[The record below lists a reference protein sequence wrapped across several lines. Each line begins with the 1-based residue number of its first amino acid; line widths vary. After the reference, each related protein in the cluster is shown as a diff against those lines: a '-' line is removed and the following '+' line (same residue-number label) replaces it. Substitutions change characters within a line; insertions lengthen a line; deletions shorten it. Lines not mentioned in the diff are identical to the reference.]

1 MRLQGK
7 RALVTGSSR
16 SIGRA
21 IARLLAKEGVKVV
34 INSRGSDSAGLQAV
48 DEVVEEIRASGGTAI
63 GLPGTVDHSD
73 SAKKLIDGCVE
84 AFGGI
89 DILIN
94 NAGIYG
100 IESVAPVTECSE
112 DAWQQTISVNLTG
125 VFYTCRAA
133 LPHMVRQRWGRII
146 NAGSV
151 AGTGRFGGSAYSAS
165 KAALFGLGRSMAA
178 DYGPY
183 GITINTYNP
192 EAHPVEDTSY
202 YPAVVQRWVE
212 RGYVGPAEAAFR
224 AGMGGPEGVAPW
236 IAYLCT
242 EEAAYLNGQVFAV
255 DARRVALLGDP
266 DENRVLF
273 RPVASAAAWSID
285 SLSSAAPM
293 AFPVRNYWPRR
304 TGADLA
310 RWESPLSQFV
320 PGRN

>member
-1 MRLQGK
+1 MKLEGK

-21 IARLLAKEGVKVV
+21 IARLLATHGVKVA
-34 INSRGSDSAGLQAV
+34 INGRGSDNDGLRAI
-48 DEVVEEIRASGGTAI
+48 DEVVEEVRASGGTAI
-63 GLPGTVDHSD
+63 GLAGPVDHPD
-73 SAKKLIDGCVE
+73 SARHLIDGCVS

-100 IESVAPVTECSE
+100 LESVAPLTECSD
-112 DAWQQTISVNLTG
+112 DAWRQTLSINLTG

-165 KAALFGLGRSMAA
+165 KAAIFGLGRAMAA

-183 GITINTYNP
+183 GITVNTYNP
-192 EAHPVEDTSY
+192 EAHPVQDTSY
-202 YPAVVQRWVE
+202 YPAVVQRWLD
-212 RGYVGPAEAAFR
+212 RGYVGRAEAAFR
-224 AGMGGPEGVAPW
+224 AGMGGPDGVAPW

-242 EEAAYLNGQVFAV
+242 DEAEYLNGHVFAV
-255 DARRVALLGDP
+255 DARRVALLSDP
-266 DENRVLF
+266 DETRVLF
-273 RPVASAAAWSID
+273 RPAAGDGAWSID
-285 SLSSAAPM
+285 SLSSVAPL
-293 AFPVRNYWPRR
+293 AFPVENYWPRR
-304 TGADLA
+304 TGDDLT
-310 RWESPLSQFV
+310 RWEAPLTQFV
-320 PGRN
+320 PGRD

>member
-1 MRLQGK
+1 MRLEGK
-7 RALVTGSSR
+7 RALITGSSR

-21 IARLLAKEGVKVV
+21 IARMLAMEGAKVA
-34 INSRGSDSAGLQAV
+34 INARGSDSAGLRAI
-48 DEVVEEIRASGGTAI
+48 DEVVEEIRAAGGTAI
-63 GLPGTVDHSD
+63 GLAGPVNHPD
-73 SAKKLIDGCVE
+73 SAKQLIDGCVA

-94 NAGIYG
+94 NAGIYSIEG
-100 IESVAPVTECSE
+100 ISPVIGCT
-112 DAWQQTISVNLTG
+112 DDTWQQTLDVNLNG

-192 EAHPVEDTSY
+192 EAHPTQDRSY
-202 YPAVVQRWVE
+202 YPAVVQNWIE
-212 RGYVGPAEAAFR
+212 RGYVEPAEAAFR

-236 IAYLCT
+236 IVYLCT

-255 DARRVALLGDP
+255 DARRVALLADP
-266 DENRVLF
+266 NEVRVLF
-273 RPVASAAAWSID
+273 RDVARDGDWSIA
-285 SLSSAAPM
+285 SLSSVAPL
-293 AFPVRNYWPRR
+293 AFPIRNHWPRR
-304 TGADLA
+304 TDDDLA
-310 RWESPLSQFV
+310 RWESPLTQFV
-320 PGRN
+320 PPRN

>member
-1 MRLQGK
+1 MRLEGK

-21 IARLLAKEGVKVV
+21 IARLLAREGVKVV
-34 INSRGSDSAGLQAV
+34 INARGSDRAGLRAI
-48 DEVVEEIRASGGTAI
+48 DDVVGEIRASGGTAI
-63 GLPGTVDHSD
+63 GLAGAVDHPD
-73 SAKKLIDGCVE
+73 SAKQLVDGCVA

-100 IESVAPVTECSE
+100 IESVAPLTECSD
-112 DAWQQTISVNLTG
+112 DAWQQTLSVNLTG

-133 LPHMVRQRWGRII
+133 LHHMVRQRWGRII

-165 KAALFGLGRSMAA
+165 KAALFGLGRAMAA

-183 GITINTYNP
+183 GITVNTYNP
-192 EAHPVEDTSY
+192 EAHPVQDTSY
-202 YPAVVQRWVE
+202 YPEVVQRWVD
-212 RGYVGPAEAAFR
+212 RGYVGQAEATFR

-242 EEAAYLNGQVFAV
+242 DEAAYLNGQVFAV
-255 DARRVALLGDP
+255 DARRVALLGEP
-266 DENRVLF
+266 DESRVLF
-273 RPVASAAAWSID
+273 CPATNGGAWSID
-285 SLSSAAPM
+285 ALSSAAPL
-293 AFPVRNYWPRR
+293 AFPVKNYWPRR
-304 TGADLA
+304 TGDDLT
-310 RWESPLSQFV
+310 RWESPLTQFV